1 MLLTIPKALVVG
13 FYSGVE
19 DSGLIPG
26 IKTAL
31 AQSGMRQVMWDNLTE
46 LFEDRYGFILLT
58 YKQPCSDAEDE
69 DDQPG
74 VTGMP
79 LSRDDSYLNDSED
92 ETPVE
97 KSVNAGLIDSTHA
110 LEPQLNRNV
119 LDTPTLAVRWGI

>member
-1 MLLTIPKALVVG
+1 MFG
-13 FYSGVE
+13 FYSQL
-19 DSGLIPG
+19 S
-26 IKTAL
+26 
-31 AQSGMRQVMWDNLTE
+31 
-46 LFEDRYGFILLT
+46 
-58 YKQPCSDAEDE
+58 SDAEDE

-110 LEPQLNRNV
+110 LQPQLNRKV
-119 LDTPTLAVRWGI
+119 LDTPTLAVRRGFSAQN